1 MQMQVEKVLK
11 EKYGNDDSEE
21 DNYED
26 DQIDESIQDDFE
38 DEEI

>member
-21 DNYED
+21 DNYDD
-26 DQIDESIQDDFE
+26 DQVYESI
-38 DEEI
+38 

>member
-1 MQMQVEKVLK
+1 MRMQVEKVLK